1 MAATSTAANITT
13 RVLSRRV
20 AMTDGLPKDKWIN
33 IWINIWMEGQIDGWS
48 DNSERN

>member
-13 RVLSRRV
+13 REGCNDRWT
-20 AMTDGLPKDKWIN
+20 AKGQMDKQ
-33 IWINIWMEGQIDGWS
+33 WINIWMEGQIDGWS